1 VNLPMSASNDI
12 PEGFR
17 PAKIP
22 GEFLQLAGP
31 LYGRWTPQSVALG
44 FRVEAR
50 HTNPLGI
57 CHGGMLATLCDMLVP
72 LANIYRPGGVRQFL
86 PTISL
91 NIDYMGPAR
100 LGAWVQGEAQ
110 VLKTT
115 RNMLFGQGLVTAD
128 GQPALRFNGVF
139 KLGQALDW
147 DNPDD
152 PWGLR

>member
-1 VNLPMSASNDI
+1 MPATPDI

-17 PAKIP
+17 AARIP
-22 GEFLQLAGP
+22 GEFLVANGP
-31 LYGRWTPQSVALG
+31 LYGKWTPESVVLG
-44 FRVEAR
+44 FRVQAR
-50 HTNPLGI
+50 HTNPMGI

-72 LANIYRPGGVRQFL
+72 LANGYRPGGLRQFL

-91 NIDYMGPAR
+91 QIDYMGPAP
-100 LGAWVQGEAQ
+100 LGAWVQGQAQ

-128 GQPALRFNGVF
+128 GALSLRFSGVF
-139 KLGQALDW
+139 KLGPACTW

-152 PWGLR
+152 PWCIR

>member
-1 VNLPMSASNDI
+1 
-12 PEGFR
+12 
-17 PAKIP
+17 
-22 GEFLQLAGP
+22 
-31 LYGRWTPQSVALG
+31 
-44 FRVEAR
+44 
-50 HTNPLGI
+50 
-57 CHGGMLATLCDMLVP
+57 
-72 LANIYRPGGVRQFL
+72 
-86 PTISL
+86 
-91 NIDYMGPAR
+91 MGPAR

-139 KLGQALDW
+139 KLGPAFDW